1 MSFLLRRAAA
11 VVAAPS
17 VRVPSRFFSA
27 ASGALRDLN
36 ATFLWPFLDEKKK
49 KKKKANIFL
58 LFYFFIS
65 SHSRCARSLC
75 RFRQGQDVGCH
86 ARLRLHSSGR
96 CRV

>member
-36 ATFLWPFLDEKKK
+36 ATFLWPFL
-49 KKKKANIFL
+49 
-58 LFYFFIS
+58 Y
-65 SHSRCARSLC
+65 
-75 RFRQGQDVGCH
+75 
-86 ARLRLHSSGR
+86 
-96 CRV
+96 